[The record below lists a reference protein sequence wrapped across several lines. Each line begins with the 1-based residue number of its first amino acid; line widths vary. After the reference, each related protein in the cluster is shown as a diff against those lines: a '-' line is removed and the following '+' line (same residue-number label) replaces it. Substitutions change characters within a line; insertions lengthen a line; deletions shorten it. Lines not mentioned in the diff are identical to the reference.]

1 MYLKVGCL
9 FSGGKDSTFSLYL
22 AQQRGLKIKCLLTL
36 IPYSQDSYLFH
47 YPNIWITKIQ
57 SQVLQI
63 PIITK
68 KIYSSSID
76 EEYKELDHLIEKA
89 KDEFHL
95 NGIVHGG
102 ISSNFQKNKF
112 YNICE
117 KHGLKLISPLWQID
131 QYDYMNKLLTNNFTI
146 QIIGVSAM
154 GLEAN
159 WLGTNIT
166 PINLQNLIL
175 LSKKYGFNIAFEGGE
190 AETLV
195 LDCPIFRK
203 RLEIRKSK
211 TKWDGQRGI
220 VEISDIVLLDK

>member
-1 MYLKVGCL
+1 MKVACL

-22 AQQRGLKIKCLLTL
+22 AKKSGLSIQSLLTL
-36 IPYSQDSYLFH
+36 IPHSEDSYLFH

-63 PIITK
+63 PIITRN
-68 KIYSSSID
+68 INSSSI
-76 EEYKELDHLIEKA
+76 EEECKELDNLIEKA
-89 KDEFHL
+89 KNEFDI

-112 YNICE
+112 NNICK
-117 KHGLKLISPLWQID
+117 KHRLKLISPLWQID
-131 QYDYMNKLLTNNFTI
+131 PYNYMNKLLTNNFII

-159 WLGTNIT
+159 WLGTIIT
-166 PINLQNLIL
+166 PENLQTLIL
-175 LSKKYGFNIAFEGGE
+175 LSRKYGFNISFEGGE

-195 LDCPIFRK
+195 LDCPIFKK
-203 RLEIRKSK
+203 RLEIRKSE
-211 TKWDGQRGI
+211 TRWDGQRGI

>member
-22 AQQRGLKIKCLLTL
+22 AKQWGLTIKCLLTL
-36 IPYSQDSYLFH
+36 IPYSEDSYLFH
-47 YPNIWITKIQ
+47 YPNTWITKIQ

-76 EEYKELDHLIEKA
+76 EEYKELDQLIEKA
-89 KDEFHL
+89 KYEFHI

-112 YNICE
+112 NNICK
-117 KHGLKLISPLWQID
+117 KHNLKLISPLWQVD
-131 QYDYMNKLLTNNFTI
+131 QYNYMNKLLSNNFTI

-175 LSKKYGFNIAFEGGE
+175 LSKKYGFNISFEGGE

-211 TKWDGQRGI
+211 KKWDGQRGI
-220 VEISDIVLLDK
+220 VEISDIALLDK

>member
-1 MYLKVGCL
+1 MKVGCL

-22 AQQRGLKIKCLLTL
+22 AKQCGLTIQCLLTL
-36 IPYSQDSYLFH
+36 IPQSEDSHLFH

-57 SQVLQI
+57 SKVLQI
-63 PIITK
+63 PIITQ

-76 EEYKELDHLIEKA
+76 EECKELDQLIEKA
-89 KDEFHL
+89 KNEFHI
-95 NGIVHGG
+95 NGIIHGG

-112 YNICE
+112 NKIC
-117 KHGLKLISPLWQID
+117 KNHSLKLISPLWQVD
-131 QYDYMNKLLTNNFTI
+131 QYDYMNKLLTNNFII

-166 PINLQNLIL
+166 PINLQNLVL
-175 LSKKYGFNIAFEGGE
+175 LSKKHGFNISFEGGE

-195 LDCPIFRK
+195 LDCPLFRK

-211 TKWDGQRGI
+211 TMWDGQRGI